1 MPTGTIHDDMDD
13 CACAK
18 LAKKKV
24 EVTFPEPK
32 APDKDAAKH
41 VMGDTWNSQ
50 GKSWIRRLSMPW

>member
-1 MPTGTIHDDMDD
+1 MTTWMIVLVP
-13 CACAK
+13 K

-41 VMGDTWNSQ
+41 MMGDTWNSQ